1 MIQPAQIQDR
11 SALGEIA
18 SAIAVES
25 RWMIADTAVM
35 TWRNL
40 IRYRRSPELF
50 IFSTASPVM
59 FIFLF
64 NYVFGGAIPTG
75 DLNYIDFLMPGI
87 LVQTTLFSAT
97 QTGVGL
103 AEDLQ
108 KGMVDRYR
116 SLPDGP
122 IRRPRRPR
130 HCRNPRQPIRRMPHA
145 RRRIHHWNAIP
156 RRLLARL
163 RSTIHGRRI
172 RIRILMGRRTH
183 RSIRPQ
189 RRRRRI
195 TNVLR
200 RLPLHIPILCLRPRR
215 NHAQLAPTLHQHQPR
230 NLRRRPRPSPLPRR
244 PNHRTNAWPT
254 LLWTAILHP
263 NSRPSG
269 RLALPKGLTLACPFR
284 FAKGA
289 RANEAQKDR
298 LKERGKCR
306 KVQRRGGR
314 TVNARAR
321 GNPPCP
327 KLTEGGANLTEH

>member
-1 MIQPAQIQDR
+1 MNPSTQIQDR
-11 SALGEIA
+11 SASANSL

-116 SLPDGP
+116 SLPMARSAVLGGRVAAETLVSLFVACLMLAVGYIIGMRFHGGFWP
-122 IRRPRRPR
+122 GFAVPFMVAGFAFGFSWVAALIGASV
-130 HCRNPRQPIRRMPHA
+130 RNAEGAGSLMFFVVFPFTFLSSAFVPVETMPGWLQPFTSVNPVTYAVDLGRA
-145 RRRIHHWNAIP
+145 LSQGGAI
-156 RRLLARL
+156 LA
-163 RSTIHGRRI
+163 
-172 RIRILMGRRTH
+172 
-183 RSIRPQ
+183 
-189 RRRRRI
+189 
-195 TNVLR
+195 
-200 RLPLHIPILCLRPRR
+200 
-215 NHAQLAPTLHQHQPR
+215 
-230 NLRRRPRPSPLPRR
+230 
-244 PNHRTNAWPT
+244 NAWPT
-254 LLWTAILHP
+254 LLWTLVSSPSSSDQWQFGAIGGF
-263 NSRPSG
+263 R
-269 RLALPKGLTLACPFR
+269 RR
-284 FAKGA
+284 FAASFG
-289 RANEAQKDR
+289 
-298 LKERGKCR
+298 
-306 KVQRRGGR
+306 
-314 TVNARAR
+314 
-321 GNPPCP
+321 
-327 KLTEGGANLTEH
+327 

>member
-1 MIQPAQIQDR
+1 MNLPAQIQDR
-11 SALGEIA
+11 SPLGELA

-116 SLPDGP
+116 SLPMARSAVLGGRVAAETLVSLFVACLMLAVGYIIGMRFHGGFWPGFAVPFMVAGFAFGFSWVAALIGASVRNAEGAGSLMFFVVFPFTFLSSAFVPVETMPGWLQPFTSVNPVTYAVDLGRALSQGGP
-122 IRRPRRPR
+122 I
-130 HCRNPRQPIRRMPHA
+130 
-145 RRRIHHWNAIP
+145 
-156 RRLLARL
+156 L
-163 RSTIHGRRI
+163 
-172 RIRILMGRRTH
+172 
-183 RSIRPQ
+183 
-189 RRRRRI
+189 
-195 TNVLR
+195 
-200 RLPLHIPILCLRPRR
+200 
-215 NHAQLAPTLHQHQPR
+215 
-230 NLRRRPRPSPLPRR
+230 
-244 PNHRTNAWPT
+244 TNAWPT
-254 LLWTAILHP
+254 LLWT
-263 NSRPSG
+263 
-269 RLALPKGLTLACPFR
+269 LAFTFIIGPVAVWR
-284 FAKGA
+284 Y
-289 RANEAQKDR
+289 
-298 LKERGKCR
+298 
-306 KVQRRGGR
+306 RR
-314 TVNARAR
+314 V
-321 GNPPCP
+321 
-327 KLTEGGANLTEH
+327 